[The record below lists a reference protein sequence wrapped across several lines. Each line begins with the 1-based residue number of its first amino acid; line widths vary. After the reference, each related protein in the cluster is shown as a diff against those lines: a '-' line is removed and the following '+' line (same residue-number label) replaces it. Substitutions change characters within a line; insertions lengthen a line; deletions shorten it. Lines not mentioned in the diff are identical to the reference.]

1 MTIGRGVQAF
11 GVTQR
16 GVRFQND
23 DAFRILSGPSGHVC
37 VVADGMGG
45 HGAGD
50 VASGIAVSFTTDLLV
65 APGEGP
71 APDRIRAA
79 VAAANREIFHR
90 SSTDRRLLGMGS
102 TVALLFLP
110 HDGRVAYVAHVGD
123 SRVYLYRDGALR
135 RLTEDH
141 SLAHF
146 LRQNPDKRAELG
158 IPEADLEN
166 VVANILTRSL
176 GIKDTVDVDLVEIE
190 VCPNDRFL
198 LCTDGLWDPVD
209 DARITEIL
217 RDGGDDVGE
226 TCARLLRAAQTVPG
240 TERTDERFGRDDV
253 ALIVARVL
261 TCAPSRT

>member
-11 GVTQR
+11 GVTER

-23 DAFRILSGPSGHVC
+23 DAFRILGGPSGHVC

-50 VASGIAVSFTTDLLV
+50 VASGFAVSLTTECLV
-65 APGEGP
+65 APGQGP

-79 VAAANREIFHR
+79 IAAANREIFRR
-90 SSTDRRLLGMGS
+90 SNTERRFRGMGS

-110 HDGRVAYVAHVGD
+110 QESRVAHVAHVGN
-123 SRVYLYRDGALR
+123 SRVYLYREGALR

-141 SLAHF
+141 SLRELF
-146 LRQNPDKRAELG
+146 RRNPDKRAELDL
-158 IPEADLEN
+158 PEADLESIAAG
-166 VVANILTRSL
+166 VVLRAL
-176 GIKDTVDVDLVEIE
+176 GIHETVEIDLAEVE

-209 DARITEIL
+209 DARIAEL
-217 RDGGDDVGE
+217 LQEGGDDVEG
-226 TCARLLRAAQTVPG
+226 TCRRLLAETKTVG
-240 TERTDERFGRDDV
+240 TYGTDELFGADDV
-253 ALIVARVL
+253 ALVVARVL
-261 TCAPSRT
+261 TCDPSRT